1 VHFDRRLFEM
11 TKGVRWRIALAALL
25 GMVGVPVAVWRLK
38 ATANALF
45 DVFQGE
51 PFGSIMP
58 LVFLIGSLIVVRNAL
73 EYLRDEIADRTA
85 ARMKVELRERI
96 YAHVLKLGAGHFDQR
111 RTGDAVNAIVESVER
126 LDVFFGRYLPLFVT
140 GAITPFVLFAFMAP
154 LDLRTALIFFTFA
167 LFTLAAPFAFSRVNE
182 RRSMKM
188 RTAQNELSAEFLDAM
203 QGLTTLKVFGQ
214 SGRWGDRLAERS
226 RNVFHMIMNVLAIN
240 IGTSGVTMLGITAG
254 STVALVWGA
263 VRVEQGELELR
274 PLLVTLMLGIE
285 VFRPLQQLTRV
296 YHQGMLGAAAARSI
310 YDLLDSEPEIV
321 DSPAAQVPDDFIPE
335 MRFEEVDFSYD
346 ARRGKALSKVSFA
359 LEPGRTLAVVG
370 PSGAGKS
377 TLVALLM
384 RFVDP
389 DGGRVTLSGHDL
401 RELPLD
407 WLRERIA
414 VVTQETYLFDG
425 AVRDNLLIARPDAS
439 AHDVAEALAAA
450 NAIEFV
456 NNLPQGLGTHIGERG
471 ARLSGGQRQRIAIA
485 RALLKDAPILILD
498 EALSSVDAENEAV
511 IQEAIERLQR
521 GRTTLV
527 IAHRLS
533 SVINA
538 DRILVLDQGRI
549 VESGTH
555 AELVGRE
562 GVYAALVA
570 AQRDA
575 AAGQERWTDVQLD
588 VAPRQ
593 ALDPSGLED
602 GDDAGPPVA
611 DPSPARQYPPFEVWR
626 RLFALVKPWPGE
638 LAAVIASGLL
648 HALTLMALGVTGA
661 LLVGRVFRGE
671 DLTLLLWALLA
682 LIPLTALFT
691 YLDVWL
697 AHDLAYR
704 LLAEMR
710 IKLYGLLDRLAPAYM
725 YRRRSGDL
733 LGAAIGDVELI
744 ELYYAHT
751 LVPGLL
757 ALIVP
762 AGVLIGL
769 VYIHWSLALVLVPF
783 LAGVA
788 ITPALQGRY
797 LEMVGSQLREQNAEV
812 NAHMVDSVQG
822 LRAIA
827 AFGYGPQRNHEIRQR
842 GTLLARLKHI
852 MLSQQSLQ
860 VAVIESLTGLGGLA
874 VLSLGAWHVSQGEIG
889 RTTLPLATLLA
900 LSSFAPVA
908 SLATVI
914 KELAETDA
922 AARRYFR
929 IEDEPLAV
937 RDGKGA
943 PLPPTD
949 RGRHVAFES
958 VSFRYGGPGAHRARP
973 ALRDV
978 SFQVEPG
985 QTVALVGSSGAGK
998 TTIAHL
1004 LMRYWDPNWGRIRVD
1019 GRDIR
1024 DFKLDDLRREIAL
1037 VAQDTYLFHD
1047 TLWNNL
1053 KIGNPDAS
1061 DAAILEAAGLANVD
1075 VFVEQ
1080 MTDGYE
1086 TLVGERGL
1094 QLSGGQRQRVAIA
1107 RALLKDAP
1115 ILILDEATSHL
1126 DAVNE
1131 LEVRQALDT
1140 LKRGRTTLVIAH
1152 RLSTIRGADRIL
1164 VLDRGRVAESGTHQQ
1179 LLSLDGFY
1187 SALIAAQLRTLARTG
1202 RAVDS
1207 VMDGD

>member
-11 TKGVRWRIALAALL
+11 TKGVRWRIALAALI
-25 GMVGVPVAVWRLK
+25 GMAGVPIAVWRLK
-38 ATANALF
+38 STAEALF

-51 PFGSIMP
+51 PFGDLVP
-58 LVFLIGSLIVVRNAL
+58 LLLLIATLIIVRNAL

-96 YAHVLKLGAGHFDQR
+96 YEHVLKLGAGHFDQR

-154 LDLRTALIFFTFA
+154 LDLQTALIFFTFA

-214 SGRWGDRLAERS
+214 SGRWGERLAERS
-226 RNVFHMIMNVLAIN
+226 RNVFHTIMHVLAVN

-254 STVALVWGA
+254 SAVALVWGGI
-263 VRVEQGELELR
+263 RVEQGDLELR
-274 PLLVTLMLGIE
+274 PLLVTLMLGVE

-321 DSPAAQVPDDFIPE
+321 NSPAARVPEDFVPE
-335 MRFEEVDFSYD
+335 MRFESVDFSYD
-346 ARRGKALSKVSFA
+346 ERRGKALSKVSFA

-377 TLVALLM
+377 TLVSLLM

-389 DGGRVTLSGHDL
+389 DGGRVTMSGHDL
-401 RELPLD
+401 RDLPLD

-425 AVRDNLLIARPDAS
+425 TVRDNLLIARPDAS
-439 AHDVAEALAAA
+439 AHDVLEALAAA

-456 NNLPQGLGTHIGERG
+456 NSLPQGLGTHIGERG

-485 RALLKDAPILILD
+485 RALLKDAPVLVLD

-538 DRILVLDQGRI
+538 DHIIVLDQGHI

-555 AELVGRE
+555 ARLVERDGT
-562 GVYAALVA
+562 YAALIA
-570 AQRDA
+570 AQRE
-575 AAGQERWTDVQLD
+575 AGAEHERWTDVS
-588 VAPRQ
+588 
-593 ALDPSGLED
+593 LDPAPWRALEPD
-602 GDDAGPPVA
+602 SFNDEDARPPAVEQG
-611 DPSPARQYPPFEVWR
+611 PARHYPVLEVWR
-626 RLFALVKPWPGE
+626 RLFALVKPWPVE
-638 LAAVIASGLL
+638 FAAVLASGLL
-648 HALTLMALGVTGA
+648 HAFTLMALGVTGA
-661 LLVGRVFRGE
+661 LLVGRVFRGD

-710 IKLYGLLDRLAPAYM
+710 IKLYNLLDRLAPAYM

-733 LGAAIGDVELI
+733 LGAAVGDIELI

-762 AGVLIGL
+762 TGVLIGL
-769 VYIHWSLALVLVPF
+769 AYIHWSLALMLVPF
-783 LAGVA
+783 LAAVA
-788 ITPALQGRY
+788 MTPALQGRY
-797 LEMVGSQLREQNAEV
+797 LELVGSQLREQTAEV
-812 NAHMVDSVQG
+812 NAHMVDSIQG
-822 LRAIA
+822 LRTIA
-827 AFGYGPQRNHEIRQR
+827 AFGYGSQRNFEIRER
-842 GTLLARLKHI
+842 GALLARLKHI
-852 MLSQQSLQ
+852 MLNQQSLQ
-860 VAVIESLTGLGGLA
+860 LAVIESLTGLGGLA
-874 VLSLGAWHVSQGEIG
+874 VLALGAWHVSQGSIE

-929 IEDEPLAV
+929 IEDEPPAV
-937 RDGKGA
+937 EGGDGP

-958 VSFRYGGPGAHRARP
+958 VSFRYGRQERP

-978 SFQVEPG
+978 SFQIEPG
-985 QTVALVGSSGAGK
+985 QTVALVGGSGAGK
-998 TTIAHL
+998 STIAHL
-1004 LMRYWDPNWGRIRVD
+1004 LLRYWDPNWGRIRID

-1024 DFKLDDLRREIAL
+1024 DFRLDDLRQEIAL

-1047 TLWNNL
+1047 SLWNNL
-1053 KIGNPDAS
+1053 RIGNPDAS
-1061 DAAILEAAGLANVD
+1061 EMAMLEAARLANVEA
-1075 VFVEQ
+1075 FVRQ
-1080 MTDGYE
+1080 MPDGYE

-1152 RLSTIRGADRIL
+1152 RLSTIRTADRIL
-1164 VLDRGRVAESGTHQQ
+1164 VLDRGRIVESGTHQQ
-1179 LLSLDGFY
+1179 LLALDGLY
-1187 SALIAAQLRTLARTG
+1187 SSLIAAQLRTMARAG
-1202 RAVDS
+1202 NAADP

>member
-1 VHFDRRLFEM
+1 M
-11 TKGVRWRIALAALL
+11 TKGVRWRITIAAII
-25 GMVGVPVAVWRLK
+25 GMVGVPVAVWRLQV
-38 ATANALF
+38 TANALF

-51 PFGSIMP
+51 PFEELIP
-58 LVFLIGSLIVVRNAL
+58 LIFLIGTLIIVRNIL

-140 GAITPFVLFAFMAP
+140 GLVTPFVLFAFMAP
-154 LDLRTALIFFTFA
+154 IDLQTALIFFFFA
-167 LFTLAAPFAFSRVNE
+167 IFTLVAPFAFNRVNE

-188 RTAQNELSAEFLDAM
+188 RTAQNELSADFLDAM
-203 QGLTTLKVFGQ
+203 QGLPTLKVFGQ
-214 SGRWGDRLAERS
+214 SGRWGERLAERS
-226 RNVFHMIMNVLAIN
+226 RNVFHAIMHVLAIN
-240 IGTSGVTMLGITAG
+240 IGTTGVTMLGITAG
-254 STVALVWGA
+254 SAVALVWGA
-263 VRVEQGELELR
+263 IRVEQGDLEIR
-274 PLLVTLMLGIE
+274 PLLVTLMLGVE

-296 YHQGMLGAAAARSI
+296 YHQGMLGSAAARTI
-310 YDLLDSEPEIV
+310 YDVLDSEPEIQ
-321 DSPAAQVPDDFIPE
+321 DTPGATVPEDFVPE
-335 MRFEEVDFSYD
+335 MGFEGVSFGYSS
-346 ARRGKALSKVSFA
+346 RRGTAVSDVSFK
-359 LEPGRTLAVVG
+359 LEPGKTLAVVG

-377 TLVALLM
+377 TLVSLLL

-389 DGGRVTLSGHDL
+389 DQGKVTMAGHDL
-401 RELPLD
+401 RDLPLD
-407 WLRERIA
+407 WVREHIA

-425 AVRDNLLIARPDAS
+425 SVRDNLLIARPNATN
-439 AHDVAEALAAA
+439 HEIGEALAAA
-450 NAIEFV
+450 NAIDFV
-456 NNLPQGLGTHIGERG
+456 NSLPEGLSTHIGERG
-471 ARLSGGQRQRIAIA
+471 TRLSGGQRQRIAIA
-485 RALLKDAPILILD
+485 RALLKDGPILILD
-498 EALSSVDAENEAV
+498 EALSSVDAENEAM
-511 IQEAIERLQR
+511 IQEAIERLQT

-538 DRILVLDQGRI
+538 DRILVLDEGRI

-555 AELVGRE
+555 AALLDRDGL
-562 GVYAALVA
+562 YASLIE

-575 AAGQERWTDVQLD
+575 EAESEPWAEMKLTASRKDRDAATSSAWAASESSTPQR
-588 VAPRQ
+588 
-593 ALDPSGLED
+593 SGE
-602 GDDAGPPVA
+602 
-611 DPSPARQYPPFEVWR
+611 SPAPDYGAFEIWR
-626 RLFALVKPWPGE
+626 RLFKLVKPWPGE
-638 LAAVIASGLL
+638 LAAVVASGLL
-648 HALTLMALGVTGA
+648 HALTLMGIGVVGA
-661 LLVGRVFRGE
+661 LLVGRVFLGE
-671 DLTLLLWALLA
+671 DLTVLLWALLA

-710 IKLYGLLDRLAPAYM
+710 IKLYNLLDRLSPAYLL
-725 YRRRSGDL
+725 RRRSGDL
-733 LGAAIGDVELI
+733 LGAAVGDVELI

-757 ALIVP
+757 AILVP
-762 AGVLIGL
+762 SGVLIAL
-769 VYIHWSLALVLVPF
+769 ATINPMLALILLPF
-783 LAGVA
+783 LIGVA
-788 ITPALQGRY
+788 ATPMLQGRY
-797 LEMVGSQLREQNAEV
+797 LERIGIEMRQQNADV
-812 NAHMVDSVQG
+812 TAHMVDSVQG
-822 LRAIA
+822 LRTIA
-827 AFGYGPQRNHEIRQR
+827 AFGYGEERNEEIKER
-842 GTLLARLKHI
+842 GTHLARLKHI

-860 VAVIESLTGLGGLA
+860 FAIIESLTGLGGLA
-874 VLSLGAWHVSQGEIG
+874 VLALGAWYVSQGDIE

-900 LSSFAPVA
+900 LSSFAPIA

-922 AARRYFR
+922 AARRYFQ
-929 IEDEPLAV
+929 IEDEKPAV
-937 RDGKGA
+937 TDGPGGS
-943 PLPPTD
+943 LPPTD

-958 VSFRYGGPGAHRARP
+958 VSFRYTKQDRP

-978 SFQVEPG
+978 SFQIEPG
-985 QTVALVGSSGAGK
+985 QTVALVGGSGAGK
-998 TTIAHL
+998 STIAHL
-1004 LMRYWDPNWGRIRVD
+1004 LLRYWDPEWGRIRID

-1024 DFKLDDLRREIAL
+1024 EFHLDDLREEIAI
-1037 VAQDTYLFHD
+1037 VSQDTYLFHD
-1047 TLWNNL
+1047 SLWNNL
-1053 KIGNPDAS
+1053 KVGNPEAS
-1061 DAAILEAAGLANVD
+1061 EAAIREAVEMANVD
-1075 VFVEQ
+1075 GFVRQ
-1080 MTDGYE
+1080 MPEGYE

-1152 RLSTIRGADRIL
+1152 RLSTIRSANRIL
-1164 VLDRGRVAESGTHQQ
+1164 VLDEGRVVESGTHQE
-1179 LLSLDGFY
+1179 LLAFDGLY
-1187 SALIAAQLRTLARTG
+1187 SALIAAQLRTMARSSHT
-1202 RAVDS
+1202 VDS

>member
-1 VHFDRRLFEM
+1 MHFDRRLIEM
-11 TKGVRWRIALAALL
+11 TKGVRWRIALAAII

-51 PFGSIMP
+51 PFDAIIP
-58 LVFLIGSLIVVRNAL
+58 LIFLIGTLIVVRNVL

-96 YAHVLKLGAGHFDQR
+96 YTHVLRLGAGHFDQR
-111 RTGDAVNAIVESVER
+111 RTGDAVNALVESVER

-140 GAITPFVLFAFMAP
+140 GLITPFVLFAFMAP
-154 LDLRTALIFFTFA
+154 LDLQTALIFFFFA
-167 LFTLAAPFAFSRVNE
+167 IFTLAAPFAFHRINE
-182 RRSMKM
+182 RRSMHM
-188 RTAQNELSAEFLDAM
+188 RTAQNELSADFLDAM
-203 QGLTTLKVFGQ
+203 QGLPTLKVFGQ
-214 SGRWGDRLAERS
+214 SGRWGERLAERS
-226 RNVFHMIMNVLAIN
+226 RNVFHTIMNVLAIN
-240 IGTSGVTMLGITAG
+240 IGTTGITMLGITAG
-254 STVALVWGA
+254 SAVALTWGA
-263 VRVEQGELELR
+263 IRVEQGDLELR
-274 PLLVTLMLGIE
+274 PLLVTLMLGVE

-310 YDLLDSEPEIV
+310 YDLLDSEPEIK
-321 DSPAAQVPDDFIPE
+321 DDPTATVPEDFVPE
-335 MRFEEVDFSYD
+335 MRFENVTFGYSS
-346 ARRGKALSKVSFA
+346 RRGAAVSNISFM
-359 LEPGRTLAVVG
+359 LEPGKTLAVVG

-377 TLVALLM
+377 TLVSLLM

-389 DGGRVTLSGHDL
+389 REGRVTMSGHDL
-401 RELPLD
+401 RELPEE
-407 WLRERIA
+407 WLREHIA

-425 AVRDNLLIARPDAS
+425 TVRENLLIARPDATTREV
-439 AHDVAEALAAA
+439 DDALTAA

-456 NNLPQGLGTHIGERG
+456 NSLPDGLSTHIGERG
-471 ARLSGGQRQRIAIA
+471 TRLSGGQRQRIAIA
-485 RALLKDAPILILD
+485 RGLLKDAPILILD
-498 EALSSVDAENEAV
+498 EALSSVDAENEAI
-511 IQEAIERLQR
+511 IQEAIERLQA

-538 DRILVLDQGRI
+538 DRILVLDEGRI
-549 VESGTH
+549 VELGTH
-555 AELVGRE
+555 AELIERD

-575 AAGQERWTDVQLD
+575 GAEAEPWSDVTLTPATRDRDLQDTVDEPAEALPHRR
-588 VAPRQ
+588 APDR
-593 ALDPSGLED
+593 
-602 GDDAGPPVA
+602 
-611 DPSPARQYPPFEVWR
+611 PAREYSVITIWR
-626 RLFALVKPWPGE
+626 RLFTLVKPWPGE
-638 LAAVIASGLL
+638 LAAVIASGLF
-648 HALTLMALGVTGA
+648 HALTLMALGVVGA

-671 DLTLLLWALLA
+671 DITILLWALLA

-710 IKLYGLLDRLAPAYM
+710 IKLYNLLDRLAPAYLL
-725 YRRRSGDL
+725 RRRSGDL

-757 ALIVP
+757 AVVVP
-762 AGVLIGL
+762 TGVLIGL
-769 VYIHWSLALVLVPF
+769 AYIHPALALILIPF
-783 LAGVA
+783 LVA
-788 ITPALQGRY
+788 VALTPMLQGRY
-797 LEMVGSQLREQNAEV
+797 LERVGVDLREQNAEV
-812 NAHMVDSVQG
+812 TAYMVDSVQG
-822 LRAIA
+822 LRTIA
-827 AFGYGPQRNHEIRQR
+827 AFGYGPERNMEIRKR
-842 GTLLARLKHI
+842 GSRLAHLKHL
-852 MLSQQSLQ
+852 MLTQQSFQFAL
-860 VAVIESLTGLGGLA
+860 IESFTGLGSLA
-874 VLSLGAWHVSQGEIG
+874 VLSLGAWYVSQGGME
-889 RTTLPLATLLA
+889 RTMLPLATLLA
-900 LSSFAPVA
+900 LSSFAPIA

-922 AARRYFR
+922 AARRYFQ
-929 IEDEPLAV
+929 IEDEEPAV
-937 RDGKGA
+937 TDGPGSS
-943 PLPPTD
+943 LPPTD

-958 VSFRYGGPGAHRARP
+958 VSFRYGKHDRP

-978 SFQVEPG
+978 SFQIEPG
-985 QTVALVGSSGAGK
+985 QTIALVGGSGAGK
-998 TTIAHL
+998 STIAHL
-1004 LMRYWDPNWGRIRVD
+1004 LLRYWEPEWGRIRID

-1024 DFKLDDLRREIAL
+1024 DFALDDLRAESAL

-1053 KIGNPDAS
+1053 KVGDPDSS
-1061 DAAILEAAGLANVD
+1061 DAAVLEAARLANVD
-1075 VFVEQ
+1075 SFVKQ
-1080 MTDGYE
+1080 MPDGYE
-1086 TLVGERGL
+1086 TMVGERGL

-1115 ILILDEATSHL
+1115 VLVLDEATSHL

-1152 RLSTIRGADRIL
+1152 RLSTIRNADRII
-1164 VLDRGRVAESGTHQQ
+1164 VLEEGRIVESGTHQQ
-1179 LLSLDGFY
+1179 LLALDGLY
-1187 SALIAAQLRTLARTG
+1187 SSLIAAQLRTMARSN
-1202 RAVDS
+1202 RAFDS

>member
-1 VHFDRRLFEM
+1 M
-11 TKGVRWRIALAALL
+11 TKGVRWRIALAALI

-38 ATANALF
+38 VTANALF

-51 PFGSIMP
+51 PFGEILP
-58 LVFLIGSLIVVRNAL
+58 LIFLIGTLIIVRNAL

-85 ARMKVELRERI
+85 ARMKVELRERV
-96 YAHVLKLGAGHFDQR
+96 YNHVLKLGAGHFDQR
-111 RTGDAVNAIVESVER
+111 RTGDAVNALVESVER

-140 GAITPFVLFAFMAP
+140 GVITPFVLFAFMAP
-154 LDLRTALIFFTFA
+154 LDLLTAIIFFVFA
-167 LFTLAAPFAFSRVNE
+167 IFTLVAPFAFHRVNE
-182 RRSMKM
+182 RRSLQM

-203 QGLTTLKVFGQ
+203 QGLPTLKVFGQ
-214 SGRWGDRLAERS
+214 SGRWGERLAQRS
-226 RNVFHMIMNVLAIN
+226 RQVFRTIMHVLAVN
-240 IGTSGVTMLGITAG
+240 IGTTGVTMLGITAG
-254 STVALVWGA
+254 SAVALTWGA
-263 VRVEQGELELR
+263 VRVEQGDLELR
-274 PLLVTLMLGIE
+274 PLLVTLMLGVE

-296 YHQGMLGAAAARSI
+296 YHQGMLGSAAARTI
-310 YDLLDSEPEIV
+310 YDLLDTEPEIV
-321 DSPAAQVPDDFIPE
+321 DAPDARVPEDFVPE
-335 MRFEEVDFSYD
+335 MRFERVSFAYD
-346 ARRGKALSKVSFA
+346 ARRGKALNDVSFT
-359 LEPGRTLAVVG
+359 LEPGKTLAIVG

-377 TLVALLM
+377 TVVNLLM

-389 DGGRVTLSGHDL
+389 DSGRVTLSGHDL

-407 WLRERIA
+407 WLREHIA

-425 AVRDNLLIARPDAS
+425 TVRDNLLIARPDATNQEI
-439 AHDVAEALAAA
+439 AEALAAA
-450 NAIEFV
+450 NAIGFV
-456 NNLPQGLGTHIGERG
+456 NSLPDGLSTHIGERG
-471 ARLSGGQRQRIAIA
+471 TRLSGGQRQRLAIA

-498 EALSSVDAENEAV
+498 EALSSVDAENEAL
-511 IQEAIERLQR
+511 IQEAIERLQE

-538 DRILVLDQGRI
+538 DQILVLDEGRI
-549 VESGTH
+549 VERGTH
-555 AELVGRE
+555 AELLAKG
-562 GVYAALVA
+562 GVYAALIE

-575 AAGQERWTDVQLD
+575 DAETEAWTDVPMADGTSRGVAQL
-588 VAPRQ
+588 Q
-593 ALDPSGLED
+593 
-602 GDDAGPPVA
+602 DAGREAVAARAA
-611 DPSPARQYPPFEVWR
+611 DPESPREYSLLTIWR

-638 LAAVIASGLL
+638 LVAVIASGLL
-648 HALTLMALGVTGA
+648 HALTLLSLGVVGA

-671 DLTLLLWALLA
+671 ELTPLLWMMLA

-691 YLDVWL
+691 YLDIWL

-704 LLAEMR
+704 LLAELR
-710 IKLYGLLDRLAPAYM
+710 VKLYNLLDRLAPAYM

-733 LGAAIGDVELI
+733 LGAAVGDIELI

-757 ALIVP
+757 AVVVP
-762 AGVLIGL
+762 SGVLIGL
-769 VYIHWSLALVLVPF
+769 AYIHWSLALVLVPF
-783 LAGVA
+783 LAAVA
-788 ITPALQGRY
+788 ITPAFQGRY
-797 LEMVGSQLREQNAEV
+797 LEMLGTELRDHSAEV
-812 NAHMVDSVQG
+812 NAHMVDSIQG
-822 LRAIA
+822 LRAIE
-827 AFGYGPQRNHEIRQR
+827 AFGYGPQRAQEIRAR
-842 GTLLARLKHI
+842 GTRLASLKHA

-860 VAVIESLTGLGGLA
+860 FALIESLTGLGSLA
-874 VLSLGAWHVSQGEIG
+874 VLTLGAWYVSQGEIA

-922 AARRYFR
+922 AARRFFR
-929 IEDEPLAV
+929 IEDEPPAV
-937 RDGKGA
+937 TDGDGE
-943 PLPPTD
+943 PLPPTN
-949 RGRHVAFES
+949 RGRHVSFES
-958 VSFRYGGPGAHRARP
+958 VSFRYGKHESP

-978 SFQVEPG
+978 SFQIEPG
-985 QTVALVGSSGAGK
+985 QTVALVGGSGAGK

-1004 LMRYWDPNWGRIRVD
+1004 LLRFWDPEWGRIRID

-1024 DFKLDDLRREIAL
+1024 EFKLDDLRNEIAL

-1053 KIGNPDAS
+1053 KVGNPDAS
-1061 DAAILEAAGLANVD
+1061 DAAVLEAARLANVD
-1075 VFVEQ
+1075 VFVQRMPE
-1080 MTDGYE
+1080 GYE

-1152 RLSTIRGADRIL
+1152 RLSTIRDADRIL
-1164 VLDRGRVAESGTHQQ
+1164 VLDHGRVVESGTHQE
-1179 LLSLDGFY
+1179 LLALDGLY
-1187 SALIAAQLRTLARTG
+1187 SALIAAQLRTMARTI
-1202 RAVDS
+1202 RPVDTF
-1207 VMDGD
+1207 MDGD